1 MNKRFV
7 FVSQKIWGILMLV
20 VGLILV
26 LMKAFTSIL
35 SLQGTLMVIA
45 GIVMLIP
52 KKGFIEFDS
61 DRILYKASN
70 RSNEISIPL
79 KEIIELK
86 STKNKIV
93 IHYEMNKVNI
103 LKQNYHKNSWLE
115 IVEIFKD
122 IKTRISKTVL

>member
-1 MNKRFV
+1 
-7 FVSQKIWGILMLV
+7 MLV